1 MKVLLL
7 QDVKDQ
13 GKKGEIVEV
22 NDGYAKN
29 FLIKKGLAKQATN
42 QIINEVN
49 QKNAANQ
56 RKLEIEKQ
64 EATKLAQRMN
74 GSVVNLAMSTGENG
88 KMFGSVTSKEIA
100 EVLHFHGFDIDKK
113 KIVIKE
119 PIKALGRYNIEIKV
133 YANISTDIVL
143 NVIKK

>member
-29 FLIKKGLAKQATN
+29 FLIKKGLAKQAN
-42 QIINEVN
+42 SQIINEVN

-64 EATKLAQRMN
+64 EATKLAQRMK

-100 EVLHFHGFDIDKK
+100 EALHFHGFDIDKK
-113 KIVIKE
+113 KIVLKE

-133 YANISTDIVL
+133 YANISTEVVL